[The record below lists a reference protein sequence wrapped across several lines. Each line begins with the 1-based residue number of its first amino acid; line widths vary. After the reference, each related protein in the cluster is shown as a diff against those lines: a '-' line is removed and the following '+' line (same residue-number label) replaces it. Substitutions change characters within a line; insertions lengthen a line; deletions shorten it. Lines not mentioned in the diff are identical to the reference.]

1 MNILIIFLVALI
13 IVTWV
18 YLIGLISLSV
28 YNKIKNNNSNYVYYH
43 PKSVMYFKHSN
54 VKVTIEESQFG
65 KGGWRY
71 KIKGSDSWY
80 RGSSFQLKPEKDV
93 QTKQRN
99 S

>member
-1 MNILIIFLVALI
+1 MSIFLVFLVALI
-13 IVTWV
+13 IAAWV
-18 YLIGLISLSV
+18 YIIGLMCASV
-28 YNKIKNNNSNYVYYH
+28 YNKIQNNNSNYVYYH
-43 PKSVMYFKHSN
+43 PKSVVYFKHSN

-71 KIKGSDSWY
+71 KIVGSDSWH
-80 RGSSFQLKPEKDV
+80 RGSSFQLKPQKDV